1 MAEDPARDAAR
12 GFFATVTPI
21 RVNSLEAGLR
31 RTASDLDRSGVTW
44 ALVGGFAV
52 SARVEPRFTR
62 DVDIAV
68 MVDGDPAAERLVRSL
83 LTDGYSAFSSVEHES
98 GRLATVRLSRAAEGA
113 EVIVDLLFASSGIEP
128 EIAQAAEPL
137 EITPGL
143 VVPVATVGHLIA
155 LKLLAR
161 DDRTRPQDLSD
172 LRGLIASAGQEDLSV
187 ARNGVAL
194 IEARGFNR
202 DRDLGRA
209 LDELVAE
216 LRT

>member
-1 MAEDPARDAAR
+1 
-12 GFFATVTPI
+12 
-21 RVNSLEAGLR
+21 VNGLEAALR
-31 RTASDLDRSGVTW
+31 RVADDLDKAGRLW

-68 MVDGDPAAERLVRSL
+68 MVDGDPAAEDLVRSL
-83 LTDGYSAFSSVEHES
+83 LVDGYGVFSSVEHDS
-98 GRLATVRLSRAAEGA
+98 GRLATVRLTRTAQGV

-128 EIAQAAEPL
+128 EIAQAADRL

-155 LKLLAR
+155 LKVLAR
-161 DDRTRPQDLSD
+161 DDVTRPQDLAD
-172 LRGLIASAGQEDLSV
+172 LRALITSAPPRDLSLADDAV
-187 ARNGVAL
+187 RL

-202 DRDLGRA
+202 DRDLGKA
-209 LDELVAE
+209 LDDLVAE
-216 LRT
+216 LRA